1 MIETINL
8 TKEYN
13 GVKAVNNASVKIE
26 NGKIYGLIGKNGAGK
41 TTFIRMIAGLIFP
54 TSGKI
59 LFNGKDS
66 DAELAEQRKKM
77 SFIVETPYFNPDLT
91 AYENVEMQ
99 RISRNISSKE
109 DVSKKWLEF
118 VGLNDTGKKKSG
130 KFSLGMRQRLGIAM
144 AMIAQPEIL
153 FLDEPINGLDPIGII
168 QMRELINKMNNEYN
182 TTMVISSH
190 ILSELYHIATDYI
203 IVDNGVITD
212 QFSKNHLDE
221 MCNQYIEVGVNNI
234 DKSIKILSDVLHYTN
249 LQTENEVI
257 RVYDQNADVELI
269 SSTLIKNDIMLH
281 RLLTNS
287 MSLEEFFVLKTQQ
300 NGGA

>member
-59 LFNGKDS
+59 LINGKDS
-66 DAELAEQRKKM
+66 DADLAEQRRKM

-109 DVSKKWLEF
+109 DVSRKWLEF

-144 AMIAQPEIL
+144 AMIAQPDIL

-212 QFSKNHLDE
+212 QFSKKHLDE
-221 MCNQYIEVGVNNI
+221 ICNQYIEVGVNNI

-249 LQTENEVI
+249 LKIENGII

-269 SSTLIKNDIMLH
+269 SSTLINNDIMLR

-300 NGGA
+300 NGGT